1 MKGNLGAATALG
13 IGYLFGRQKKFRA
26 AAVMAVATAAGSSG
40 PGRRALRLGAGKL
53 GSAQALEKITPQLG
67 GIADTVRDDLMIAV
81 KAAAMA
87 AVTNRIDTLTD
98 SLHERAEQLRN
109 PAEAGEQVAGEA
121 AETGR
126 AAAGTA
132 GRAAAGAGRRAGAA
146 AGGKASAAG
155 GKAKRPTGRAKDG
168 AAKDEPPEDEAPED
182 EYLDEPADDE
192 DEYLDDEDDREDEDE
207 DEDDRE
213 DEDDEASD
221 DEAATPPR
229 RSGARRRPAVA
240 RTGR

>member
-1 MKGNLGAATALG
+1 MKGNLSAATALG

-98 SLHERAEQLRN
+98 SLHERAEQMRN
-109 PAEAGEQVAGEA
+109 PVAAGEEVAGEA

-126 AAAGTA
+126 AAAGTG
-132 GRAAAGAGRRAGAA
+132 GRAAAGVGRRAGAA

-155 GKAKRPTGRAKDG
+155 GKAKRPTGRARDG
-168 AAKDEPPEDEAPED
+168 AAKDEAPEDEAPED

-207 DEDDRE
+207 DDRE

-221 DEAATPPR
+221 DEAAAPPR